1 MIGTARSVAVAVLIR
16 IDTEGAFAHLA
27 LPRTLDRSGLSARD
41 RALVTELVNGAT
53 RRRRALDWVVDRFL
67 SRPPPPPARAVLRLG
82 AYQLLEMN
90 MAAHAA
96 VSTTVDAAPER
107 YRGLANAVLRRVAEV
122 APAYR
127 DGSLPWPNDATRL
140 SYPDWIVKVLAAD
153 LGRDDA
159 LKALEAMNRPPP
171 PPARGNG
178 DSGAPAGP
186 DAASGGGDSSVPAGP
201 DAASGGGDSG
211 APVNSDAAG
220 GNGGSGAPTGPGAP
234 GGGGYR
240 PDLASRLVADA
251 VAVSPG
257 DLVYD
262 MCASPGGKALALA
275 GRGATVMAGEL
286 HRNRARLLARNRD
299 EAGAESMGV
308 LAADGRNPPFGS
320 GRFDAVLVD
329 APCSG
334 LGTLRR
340 RSDAR
345 WRVEP
350 DSVARLAGL
359 QRDLIDAAA
368 GLLRPGGSLA
378 YSVCTLTAA
387 ETLEVADHAAG
398 QGDLEPDEAPPEPW
412 RPHGTGGI
420 LLPEPGHDGM
430 ALFRWRK
437 V

>member
-67 SRPPPPPARAVLRLG
+67 SRPPPPPARAALRLG

-96 VSTTVDAAPER
+96 VSTTVDSAPER

-122 APAYR
+122 VPAYR
-127 DGSLPWPNDATRL
+127 DGSLLWPNDATRL
-140 SYPDWIVKVLAAD
+140 SYPDWIVETLIAD

-171 PPARGNG
+171 PPGRGNG
-178 DSGAPAGP
+178 DSS
-186 DAASGGGDSSVPAGP
+186 ASA
-201 DAASGGGDSG
+201 
-211 APVNSDAAG
+211 NSDAVG
-220 GNGGSGAPTGPGAP
+220 GGSGSGAPTGPDAAGSGDSGAAAAP
-234 GGGGYR
+234 GAAGSGRSEGGGGYR

-299 EAGAESMGV
+299 EAGAGSMGV
-308 LAADGRNPPFGS
+308 LAADGRNPPFGP

-345 WRVEP
+345 WRIEP
-350 DSVARLAGL
+350 DSVARLADL

-398 QGDLEPDEAPPEPW
+398 RGDLEPDEAPPEPW
-412 RPHGTGGI
+412 RPYGTGGI

-430 ALFRWRK
+430 ALFCWRK
-437 V
+437 TRGRP

>member
-67 SRPPPPPARAVLRLG
+67 SRPPPPPARAALRLG

-96 VSTTVDAAPER
+96 VSTTVDSAPER

-122 APAYR
+122 VPAYR
-127 DGSLPWPNDATRL
+127 DGSLTWPNDATRL
-140 SYPDWIVKVLAAD
+140 SYPDWIVETLIAD

-171 PPARGNG
+171 PPGRGNG
-178 DSGAPAGP
+178 DSS
-186 DAASGGGDSSVPAGP
+186 ASA
-201 DAASGGGDSG
+201 
-211 APVNSDAAG
+211 NSDAVG
-220 GNGGSGAPTGPGAP
+220 GGGGSGAPTGPDAAGSGDSGAAAAP
-234 GGGGYR
+234 GAAGSGRSEGGGGYR

-251 VAVSPG
+251 VAVSTG

-299 EAGAESMGV
+299 EAGAGSMGV
-308 LAADGRNPPFGS
+308 LAADGRNPPFGP

-345 WRVEP
+345 WRIEP
-350 DSVARLAGL
+350 DSVARLADL

-398 QGDLEPDEAPPEPW
+398 RGDLEPDEAPPEPW
-412 RPHGTGGI
+412 RPYGTGGI

-430 ALFRWRK
+430 ALFCWRK
-437 V
+437 TRSRP

>member
-67 SRPPPPPARAVLRLG
+67 SRPPPPPARAALRLG

-96 VSTTVDAAPER
+96 VSTTVDSAPER

-122 APAYR
+122 VPAYR
-127 DGSLPWPNDATRL
+127 DGSLTWPNDATRL
-140 SYPDWIVKVLAAD
+140 SYPDWIVETLIAD

-171 PPARGNG
+171 PPGRGNG
-178 DSGAPAGP
+178 DSS
-186 DAASGGGDSSVPAGP
+186 ASA
-201 DAASGGGDSG
+201 
-211 APVNSDAAG
+211 NSDAVG
-220 GNGGSGAPTGPGAP
+220 GGGSGAPTGPDAAGSGDSGAAAAP
-234 GGGGYR
+234 GAAGSGRSEGGGGYR

-299 EAGAESMGV
+299 EAGAGSMGV
-308 LAADGRNPPFGS
+308 LAADGRNPPFGP

-345 WRVEP
+345 WRIEP
-350 DSVARLAGL
+350 DSVARLADL

-398 QGDLEPDEAPPEPW
+398 RGDLEPDEAPPEPW
-412 RPHGTGGI
+412 RPYGTGGI

-430 ALFRWRK
+430 ALFCWRK
-437 V
+437 TRSRP

>member
-67 SRPPPPPARAVLRLG
+67 SRPPPPPARAALRLG

-96 VSTTVDAAPER
+96 VSTTVDSAPER

-127 DGSLPWPNDATRL
+127 DGSLSWPNDATRL
-140 SYPDWIVKVLAAD
+140 SYPDWIVETLTAD

-171 PPARGNG
+171 PPGRGNG
-178 DSGAPAGP
+178 DSGAPANS
-186 DAASGGGDSSVPAGP
+186 DAA
-201 DAASGGGDSG
+201 GGGDSG
-211 APVNSDAAG
+211 APANSEAAG
-220 GNGGSGAPTGPGAP
+220 GNGGSGAPTGSDAVGGGRSEG
-234 GGGGYR
+234 GGGGYQ

-251 VAVSPG
+251 VSVSPG

-299 EAGAESMGV
+299 EAGVGSMGV
-308 LAADGRNPPFGS
+308 LAADGRNPPFGP

-345 WRVEP
+345 WRIEP

-368 GLLRPGGSLA
+368 ALLRPGGSLA

-398 QGDLEPDEAPPEPW
+398 RDDLEPDEAPPAPW

-430 ALFRWRK
+430 ALFCWRK
-437 V
+437 IRGRP

>member
-67 SRPPPPPARAVLRLG
+67 SRPPPPPARAALRLG

-96 VSTTVDAAPER
+96 VSTTVDSAPER

-122 APAYR
+122 VPAYR

-140 SYPDWIVKVLAAD
+140 SYPDWIVETLIAD

-171 PPARGNG
+171 PPGRGNG
-178 DSGAPAGP
+178 DSGVSA
-186 DAASGGGDSSVPAGP
+186 
-201 DAASGGGDSG
+201 
-211 APVNSDAAG
+211 NSDAAG
-220 GNGGSGAPTGPGAP
+220 GGSGAPTGPDAAGSGDSGAAAAP
-234 GGGGYR
+234 GAAGIGRSEGGGGYR

-299 EAGAESMGV
+299 EAGAGSMGV
-308 LAADGRNPPFGS
+308 LAADGRNPPFGP

-345 WRVEP
+345 WRIEP
-350 DSVARLAGL
+350 DSVARLADL

-368 GLLRPGGSLA
+368 DLLRPGGSLA

-398 QGDLEPDEAPPEPW
+398 RGDLEPDEAPPEPW
-412 RPHGTGGI
+412 RPHGTGSI

-430 ALFRWRK
+430 ALFCWRK
-437 V
+437 TRGRP

>member
-67 SRPPPPPARAVLRLG
+67 SRPPPPPARAALRLG

-96 VSTTVDAAPER
+96 VSTTVDSAPER

-122 APAYR
+122 VPAYR
-127 DGSLPWPNDATRL
+127 DGSLTWPNDATRL
-140 SYPDWIVKVLAAD
+140 SYPDWIVETLIAD

-171 PPARGNG
+171 PPGRGNG
-178 DSGAPAGP
+178 DSS
-186 DAASGGGDSSVPAGP
+186 ASA
-201 DAASGGGDSG
+201 
-211 APVNSDAAG
+211 NSDAAG
-220 GNGGSGAPTGPGAP
+220 GGSGSGAPTGPDAAGSGDSGAAAAP
-234 GGGGYR
+234 DAAGSGRSEGGGGGYQ

-299 EAGAESMGV
+299 EAGAGSMGV
-308 LAADGRNPPFGS
+308 LAADGRNPPFGP

-345 WRVEP
+345 WRIEP

-398 QGDLEPDEAPPEPW
+398 RGDLEPDEVPPEPW

-430 ALFRWRK
+430 ALFCWRK
-437 V
+437 TRGRP

>member
-67 SRPPPPPARAVLRLG
+67 SRPPPPPARAALRLG

-96 VSTTVDAAPER
+96 VSTTVDSAPER

-127 DGSLPWPNDATRL
+127 DGSLSWPNDATRL
-140 SYPDWIVKVLAAD
+140 SYPDWIVETLTAD

-159 LKALEAMNRPPP
+159 LKALETMNRPPP
-171 PPARGNG
+171 PPGRGNG
-178 DSGAPAGP
+178 GSGAPANS
-186 DAASGGGDSSVPAGP
+186 DAA
-201 DAASGGGDSG
+201 GGGDSG
-211 APVNSDAAG
+211 APANSEAAG
-220 GNGGSGAPTGPGAP
+220 GNGGSGAAAGSDAVGGDRSEG

-251 VAVSPG
+251 VSVNPG

-299 EAGAESMGV
+299 EAGVGSMGV
-308 LAADGRNPPFGS
+308 LAADGRNPPFGP

-345 WRVEP
+345 WRIEP

-368 GLLRPGGSLA
+368 ALLRPGGSLA

-398 QGDLEPDEAPPEPW
+398 RDDLEPDEAPPAPW

-430 ALFRWRK
+430 ALFCWRK
-437 V
+437 IRGRP

>member
-186 DAASGGGDSSVPAGP
+186 DAAGGGGDGGAPANNNIRGFGAWDEYAPLVAVNTAYHPTARIFTLFHEVGHLLTRTDAACQSFVIPDGHDIEAERWCERYAASFLLPEADLRKAAEGYCISPDSPTTDPDKARLIANRFSVSTRATAIRMQEIGLAEPSLYGLVASQLAERDWNISSGGGGGQTSAKKRLGQLGTRIPEMLL
-201 DAASGGGDSG
+201 DAADRERL
-211 APVNSDAAG
+211 
-220 GNGGSGAPTGPGAP
+220 TI
-234 GGGGYR
+234 R
-240 PDLASRLVADA
+240 DLADLLQLKTGQLDDLKEIISLNYDD
-251 VAVSPG
+251 VS
-257 DLVYD
+257 
-262 MCASPGGKALALA
+262 
-275 GRGATVMAGEL
+275 
-286 HRNRARLLARNRD
+286 
-299 EAGAESMGV
+299 
-308 LAADGRNPPFGS
+308 
-320 GRFDAVLVD
+320 
-329 APCSG
+329 
-334 LGTLRR
+334 
-340 RSDAR
+340 
-345 WRVEP
+345 
-350 DSVARLAGL
+350 
-359 QRDLIDAAA
+359 ID
-368 GLLRPGGSLA
+368 
-378 YSVCTLTAA
+378 
-387 ETLEVADHAAG
+387 D
-398 QGDLEPDEAPPEPW
+398 
-412 RPHGTGGI
+412 
-420 LLPEPGHDGM
+420 
-430 ALFRWRK
+430 
-437 V
+437 

>member
-67 SRPPPPPARAVLRLG
+67 SRPPPPPARAALRLG

-96 VSTTVDAAPER
+96 VSTTVDSAPER

-122 APAYR
+122 VPAYR
-127 DGSLPWPNDATRL
+127 DGSLTWPNDATRL
-140 SYPDWIVKVLAAD
+140 SYPDWIVETLIAD

-171 PPARGNG
+171 PPGRGNG
-178 DSGAPAGP
+178 DSS
-186 DAASGGGDSSVPAGP
+186 ASA
-201 DAASGGGDSG
+201 
-211 APVNSDAAG
+211 NSDAVG
-220 GNGGSGAPTGPGAP
+220 GGSGSGAPTGPDAAGSGDSGAAAAP
-234 GGGGYR
+234 GAAGSGRSEGGGGYR

-299 EAGAESMGV
+299 EAGAGSMGV
-308 LAADGRNPPFGS
+308 LAADGRNPPFGP

-345 WRVEP
+345 WRIEP
-350 DSVARLAGL
+350 DSVARLADL

-398 QGDLEPDEAPPEPW
+398 RGDLEPDEAPPEPW
-412 RPHGTGGI
+412 RPYGTGGI

-430 ALFRWRK
+430 ALFCWRK
-437 V
+437 TRSRP